1 MRGRSAKHAGLREGY
16 AFPMALAAIVVI
28 TLIVGVAASQ
38 VQRGIESYARQE
50 VDFEREIG
58 ALSADQTFLYH
69 ALTSPMSANGIEI
82 GGLSATDRLVGRT
95 IEDPSQVTLLRANG
109 EPRLYADEFVVRYLD
124 QQAFFN
130 AGLLGVDGRDARMT
144 ALGIPDLRQAGLA
157 AALAD
162 YQDEDDLRR
171 PGGAEQA
178 AYSGSDMPPN
188 RPIVSP
194 LEICQVAG
202 WAREDICADHDRL
215 LLLTMNRGTRQINA
229 RLAGMSMLRLLTD
242 SVDDAQ
248 EAYEDY
254 QDGYLVDFAGIDWPQ
269 LDPAADILS
278 APTSATGQF
287 AVIVHDRPAR
297 HAWISVYTLTPESVR
312 APFSLAY
319 RYRIGGE
326 YVRDVLGMT
335 ADESIQ
341 PLPEAGR

>member
-1 MRGRSAKHAGLREGY
+1 MTIRCGYTTALRDGY
-16 AFPMALAAIVVI
+16 AFPMALAAIVVVS
-28 TLIVGVAASQ
+28 LIIGVAAVQ
-38 VQRGIESYARQE
+38 VQRGMESYARQE
-50 VDFEREIG
+50 EDFDRNVLAI
-58 ALSADQTFLYH
+58 SADQTFLYH
-69 ALTSPMSANGIEI
+69 ALTSPMASRGVEI
-82 GGLSATDRLVGRT
+82 GGLSATDRLIGRT
-95 IEDPSQVTLLRANG
+95 VADPESVTLLRANG
-109 EPRLYADEFVVRYLD
+109 EPRLYAGDMVVRYLD
-124 QQAFFN
+124 QQSFFN
-130 AGLLGVDGRDARMT
+130 AAVLGIEGRDARMT
-144 ALGIPDLRQAGLA
+144 ALGIPEIRQAALG

-162 YQDEDDLRR
+162 YQDDDDLRR
-171 PGGAEQA
+171 PGGAERA
-178 AYSGSDMPPN
+178 AYADPDMPPN
-188 RPIVSP
+188 RPLISP

-202 WAREDICADHDRL
+202 WAREDICTDHNRL

-229 RLAGMSMLRLLTD
+229 RLAGMPMLRLLTGT
-242 SVDDAQ
+242 VEDAE
-248 EAYEDY
+248 EAAQDY
-254 QDGYLVDFAGIDWPQ
+254 RDGFLVDFAGIDWPE
-269 LDPAADILS
+269 LDPMTDILS